1 MPMSAKPPTPRQT
14 LHEEHANALS
24 HALACALALV
34 AMPALAQQSRAD
46 EHPLRMAAMVAFL
59 GSMALMY
66 LISSVYHALPV
77 GRAKVLWRRWDH
89 AAIFVF
95 IAGSYSPFALVA
107 MQHGDSAW
115 LLGAVWA
122 LALTGVAAKL
132 WLPLHHSGLST
143 GVYVMFGTLVG
154 TMAEPAV
161 DLLSSTGLRLFAA
174 GGLAYL
180 LGVAFFMLGQRLRYS
195 HFVWHLCV
203 ISGSACHGW
212 TVLQVMR

>member
-1 MPMSAKPPTPRQT
+1 MPANPSKPCPS
-14 LHEEHANALS
+14 LYEENANALS

-34 AMPALAQQSRAD
+34 AMSAVAQQGRID
-46 EHPLRMAAMVAFL
+46 QNPLRLAAVVAFL

-66 LISSVYHALPV
+66 LVSSVYHAMPV
-77 GRAKVLWRRWDH
+77 GRAKALWRRRDH

-107 MQHGDSAW
+107 IQHGDSAW
-115 LLGAVWA
+115 LLAAVWA

-132 WLPLHHSGLST
+132 WLPLHCTGVST
-143 GVYVMFGTLVG
+143 AVYVMFGTLVG
-154 TMAEPAV
+154 TMAQPAV
-161 DLLSSTGLRLFAA
+161 ELLSETSAELFVA

-180 LGVAFFMLGQRLRYS
+180 LGVAFFLLGQRVRYS

-203 ISGSACHGW
+203 ISGSACHGC